1 MSILNVKNL
10 TKKFRS
16 TLAVDDISF
25 DVKPGEFVG
34 LIGPNGAGKST
45 LMNCTVGR
53 ILPGSGSIRVNGID
67 VVQDTLGA
75 RRALGFVPQD
85 LDLHGYLTG
94 EEYLFFIGELRGVPK
109 ERLEEEAHELLEL
122 CEIMD
127 ARHRVVKEYSGGMA
141 RKLAISGALMG
152 SPPLLLLDESFVGLD
167 PESTWKIRER
177 LRKHCEHGGAI
188 LLSSHILEML
198 ERVCTRIVM
207 MKSGKIVLDEEMT
220 VLKRGF
226 DQENDLTRLYLELA
240 GKLEITQTSPPPQAP

>member
-1 MSILNVKNL
+1 MSVLNVKNL

-25 DVKPGEFVG
+25 DIEPGEFVG

-53 ILPGSGSIRVNGID
+53 ILPGSGSIHVNGVD

-94 EEYLFFIGELRGVPK
+94 EEYLFFIGELRGVPQEK
-109 ERLEEEAHELLEL
+109 LQEEAHELLEL

-177 LRKHCEHGGAI
+177 LRKHCQNGGAI

-207 MKSGKIVLDEEMT
+207 MKSGKIVLDESMS
-220 VLKRGF
+220 VLKSGF
-226 DQENDLTRLYLELA
+226 DETNDLTRLYLELA
-240 GKLEITQTSPPPQAP
+240 GKLEVTQALSS